1 MSEPKIY
8 FYNVGYHSFEESP
21 RRVLYSQQ
29 AYTEDQFRD
38 LVSDVSVRVLAEEKD
53 LKYGMYQKF
62 EHIMD
67 KVCYILIADYGFK
80 ELEVQASFMPF
91 GWASLVDPE
100 DWASEVGSNDD
111 INIIRRKAA
120 EKGIPI
126 LPEYGE
132 EDETE

>member
-21 RRVLYSQQ
+21 RRVLYSQR
-29 AYTEDQFRD
+29 AYTEEQFRD
-38 LVSDVSVRVLAEEKD
+38 LVSDVSIQVLSEEN

-67 KVCYILIADYGFK
+67 KVCQILIADFDFK

-120 EKGIPI
+120 EKNIPT
-126 LPEYGE
+126 LPEYG
-132 EDETE
+132 DEGEAE